1 MPDPLSQ
8 PAKLFATLAALT
20 LALTPSTA
28 RAQSDPKAVAA
39 VRAAVASQM
48 EADRTDRSNWIYTD
62 HDITPEHDHTYLC
75 IGSPEGELRRRTH
88 EHGQPVSADTEKSE
102 TDRIA
107 AYVNDPSAQAKNH
120 KNQAHDDVQATA
132 LLKMLPDAFLWTITS
147 DTPELL
153 TLSYRPDPKFDAPD
167 MESRVM
173 STMAGELV
181 IVHNGNLIRT
191 FRGTLTEEVKIGFGL
206 IGHLNKSGTIDIE
219 RRDVG
224 DGHWEI
230 TETHVHIGGHI
241 LFFKTIGTQQDEVKT
256 NWHPSTAR
264 NLHEAEEQLRSAK

>member
-8 PAKLFATLAALT
+8 PVKFFATLAALT
-20 LALTPSTA
+20 FALAPSVTH
-28 RAQSDPKAVAA
+28 AQSDPKAVAA

-48 EADRTDRSNWIYTD
+48 EADRTDRTDWINTD
-62 HDITPEHDHTYLC
+62 HDVTPEHDHTHLC
-75 IGSPEGELRRRTH
+75 IGSPQGEVCRLTQD
-88 EHGQPVSADTEKSE
+88 HGQPVSAATTQAE
-102 TDRIA
+102 TDRVA
-107 AYVNDPSAQAKNH
+107 AYVNDPAAQARAH

-132 LLKMLPDAFLWTITS
+132 LLKMLPDAFIWTVAS

-153 TLSYRPDPKFDAPD
+153 TLSYRPDSKFDPPD
-167 MESRVM
+167 MEARVM
-173 STMAGELV
+173 SSMAGELV
-181 IVHNGNLIRT
+181 IAKKGDLIRT
-191 FRGTLTEEVKIGFGL
+191 FRGELTQEIKIGFGL
-206 IGHLNKSGTIDIE
+206 IGHLYKGGTIDIE

-264 NLHEAEEQLRSAK
+264 NLHEAEEQLRNAK